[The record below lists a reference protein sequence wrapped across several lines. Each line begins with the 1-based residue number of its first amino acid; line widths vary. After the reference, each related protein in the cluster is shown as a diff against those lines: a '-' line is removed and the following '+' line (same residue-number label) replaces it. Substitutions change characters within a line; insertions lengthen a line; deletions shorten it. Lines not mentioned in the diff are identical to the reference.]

1 MTFWKKEI
9 VWLQKRKKCEKKKSV
24 NEKLNRKC
32 IVSFL
37 LLLLDVY
44 IGKDL
49 WCHDAQIVSGQIE
62 HPANVVVGAGQ
73 RQDRQADKV
82 DVDEKVVDVAV
93 AENVAAG
100 DQSAD
105 PSSGDADGGVD
116 HLESCFNWSSTELD
130 SCQQPQAW
138 QVRELPV

>member
-1 MTFWKKEI
+1 MKNWTESASRDIF
-9 VWLQKRKKCEKKKSV
+9 
-24 NEKLNRKC
+24 
-32 IVSFL
+32 

-100 DQSAD
+100 DQSAH

-116 HLESCFNWSSTELD
+116 YLESRFNWSSTELD